1 MDYKIEK
8 ITMVGK
14 DENLNYYYQTEN
26 SLDRMILDK
35 ETAFALIWQLMAEK
49 MGVAF
54 EEIESNREFEKS
66 KKLY

>member
-8 ITMVGK
+8 ITFVGK

-26 SLDRMILDK
+26 LDK
-35 ETAFALIWQLMAEK
+35 VMLDKDTAMALQWQLMKEK

-54 EEIESNREFEKS
+54 EEIEARREFEKS
-66 KKLY
+66 KKFY